1 MADTLLAAYVFN
13 HYNWQYEFLRP
24 TVDAILMEYLKIHG
38 KDVPEDE
45 AEEEPEPEPEGDAD
59 EDGASDAGDEE

>member
-1 MADTLLAAYVFN
+1 
-13 HYNWQYEFLRP
+13 
-24 TVDAILMEYLKIHG
+24 MEYLKIHG

>member
-1 MADTLLAAYVFN
+1 MCLTN
-13 HYNWQYEFLRP
+13 YNWQYEFLRP